1 MFHDD
6 KGPLEPEYT
15 PFPQTQEERFSGFY
29 ETGNI
34 RPPKNHGGWVAAVL
48 LTCIFLGGLAGGA
61 ILINLSEHMQQ
72 ETSPEVQSPTNPVTL
87 TETQSSEPMETE
99 QPILE
104 ATGPHGDDTELIISS
119 TSEAVPNI
127 PQSGGLSLQE
137 IYRKVSPSVVS
148 ITAQQASGT
157 SYGSGIIM
165 SQSGYIITNCH
176 VVNEAYHLLVTL
188 SDGQEHDA
196 QLVGKDS
203 ISDLAVL
210 HIDAT
215 GLTAAEFGDSTQA
228 QVGDAVVAIGDPLGT
243 ELRGTMT
250 SGIISAINRNLTI
263 QGHALTLM
271 PESSAEKEGHNGQ
284 SQKYFPV
291 IADLTL
297 DHILVL
303 IRNTTQNPGIGHRH
317 PGKTGVGNSPPP
329 GNGIQAQGLKHILN
343 SLERQEKQNHSRH
356 CHPLGAG
363 KELRQIRKCILI
375 VVAHH
380 ALPSR
385 FIRKRLMV
393 PVYHTCHKSAT
404 EKTLPQKRQHFLFP
418 DWRGS
423 FLVSPGEYRVLPRQ
437 C

>member
-99 QPILE
+99 
-104 ATGPHGDDTELIISS
+104 LIISS
-119 TSEAVPNI
+119 ASEAVPNI

-196 QLVGKDS
+196 QLVG
-203 ISDLAVL
+203 
-210 HIDAT
+210 
-215 GLTAAEFGDSTQA
+215 
-228 QVGDAVVAIGDPLGT
+228 
-243 ELRGTMT
+243 
-250 SGIISAINRNLTI
+250 
-263 QGHALTLM
+263 
-271 PESSAEKEGHNGQ
+271 
-284 SQKYFPV
+284 
-291 IADLTL
+291 
-297 DHILVL
+297 
-303 IRNTTQNPGIGHRH
+303 
-317 PGKTGVGNSPPP
+317 
-329 GNGIQAQGLKHILN
+329 
-343 SLERQEKQNHSRH
+343 
-356 CHPLGAG
+356 
-363 KELRQIRKCILI
+363 
-375 VVAHH
+375 
-380 ALPSR
+380 
-385 FIRKRLMV
+385 
-393 PVYHTCHKSAT
+393 
-404 EKTLPQKRQHFLFP
+404 
-418 DWRGS
+418 
-423 FLVSPGEYRVLPRQ
+423 
-437 C
+437 